1 MELERDE
8 VDEFEVD
15 VSINTIIP
23 IIELSIGNNAV
34 YISAEEAMQIAEAL
48 AEASGIL
55 EDLLEAKG
63 EAVAEPVD
71 VDVHQAPERLQ

>member
-1 MELERDE
+1 MELKQEQP
-8 VDEFEVD
+8 DEFEVG
-15 VSINTIIP
+15 VSVNTNIP
-23 IIELSIGNNAV
+23 IIKLSIGNNTV
-34 YISAEEAMQIAEAL
+34 YVSSEEAMQIAEAL

-55 EDLLEAKG
+55 EDLLEARG